1 MILGRKTV
9 AKLTQPAGKSETIF
23 FDSDIGGLGVRI
35 RSGGSRSWI
44 FQYDNAAGRTRR
56 ITLGKVSAVDA
67 TKARQVASELHAKV
81 RLGQD
86 PAAVK
91 AESKARA
98 AETFGASVR
107 PFLQWQHARVRP
119 STLRHLERHLLIN
132 LAPLH
137 SLPINQVDRR
147 AIAAQLAR
155 MNGSPVQANRT
166 RSTLTSFLNWAM
178 REGLIDSN
186 PALATNKYPERSRD
200 RVLTNAELQKLWL
213 ALPEGDF
220 GEILKILILT
230 GAREREIAD
239 LHWDEINLEKGIIE
253 LPPHRT
259 KNRRRHVIPT
269 SGAVRAILEGRE
281 QGGFVF
287 GISGQ
292 SGFSGWSRCKERLD
306 EAIKIPDWT
315 IHDLRRSAA
324 THMAEI
330 GIQPHIIEAVL
341 NHVSGH
347 KGGVAGI
354 YNRAGYEAEKTTA
367 LNRWAEHV
375 AAIVEGRDSN
385 VTPLRAASFENPTK

>member
-1 MILGRKTV
+1 VRLTKTNLAALHLPRGRSDVTH
-9 AKLTQPAGKSETIF
+9 
-23 FDSDIGGLGVRI
+23 FDSDIGGFGVRI
-35 RSGGSRSWI
+35 RKSGAHSWV
-44 FQYDNAAGRTRR
+44 FQYDFAGKTKR
-56 ITLGKVSAVDA
+56 ITLGKVSAIDVA
-67 TKARQVASELHAKV
+67 KARAIASELHAKV

-86 PAAVK
+86 PAALK
-91 AESKARA
+91 AESQARA
-98 AETFGASVR
+98 AETFGAAVR
-107 PFLQWQHARVRP
+107 PYLQWQHARVRP
-119 STLRHLERHLLIN
+119 STMRHLERHLLVN

-137 SLPINQVDRR
+137 SLPINSVDRR

-166 RSTLTSFLNWAM
+166 RSTLTGFLNWAM

-200 RVLTNAELQKLWL
+200 RVLTNAELRILWL

-220 GEILKILILT
+220 GDILKILILT
-230 GAREREIAD
+230 GAREREISD
-239 LHWDEINLEKGIIE
+239 LHWDEINLEKGVIE
-253 LPPHRT
+253 LPAHRV
-259 KNRRRHVIPT
+259 KNRRKHTVPM
-269 SGAVRAILEGRE
+269 SKAVRTILEKRE

-287 GISGQ
+287 GASGS

-306 EAIKIPDWT
+306 ETIKISDWT

-354 YNRAGYEAEKTTA
+354 YNRAAYEAEKATA
-367 LNRWAEHV
+367 LNRWAAHV
-375 AAIVEGRDSN
+375 AAIVESRDSN
-385 VTPLRAASFENPTK
+385 VMPLRGAS